1 VHLLFEHGSSRFQI
15 LVAGSARPCDFLQ
28 AIIPLDRFVDQRLAA
43 VSHLLRAVAREGAI
57 KPSKPSQKT
66 IRLQNAL
73 RTLDASQDNAS
84 HREIAEVLYG
94 KRRVGEELWKTSSL
108 RQGVIRLCRLGEK
121 MMHGGYV
128 KLLLD

>member
-1 VHLLFEHGSSRFQI
+1 M
-15 LVAGSARPCDFLQ
+15 
-28 AIIPLDRFVDQRLAA
+28 
-43 VSHLLRAVAREGAI
+43 SHLQRAVARQGAI

-66 IRLQNAL
+66 FRLQNAL
-73 RTLDASQDNAS
+73 LALDAAEAKAS

>member
-1 VHLLFEHGSSRFQI
+1 M
-15 LVAGSARPCDFLQ
+15 
-28 AIIPLDRFVDQRLAA
+28 
-43 VSHLLRAVAREGAI
+43 VSHLLRAVARQGAI

-73 RTLDASQDNAS
+73 LALDALEAKAS

-108 RQGVIRLCRLGEK
+108 RQGVIRLHRLGEE
-121 MMHGGYV
+121 MRHGGYV
-128 KLLLD
+128 RLLLD